1 MKHPLEDLI
10 DAKIAAAQADGAF
23 DNLEGM
29 GKPLAPC
36 DAPENILFSKVVR
49 NHGGVPE
56 FVVLAREL
64 ADMRTE
70 LAETGDR
77 TRRMEIMKEM
87 SMMEAKI
94 DIARKQFSR

>member
-10 DAKIAAAQADGAF
+10 EAKIAAAQADGAF

-36 DAPENILFSKVVR
+36 DDPENILFSRVVR
-49 NHGGVPE
+49 DHGGAPE
-56 FVVLAREL
+56 FVILAREL
-64 ADMRTE
+64 ADMRAQ

-77 TRRMEIMKEM
+77 TQRHEILRQMSVMEV
-87 SMMEAKI
+87 KI
-94 DIARKQFSR
+94 DIARKQVSR